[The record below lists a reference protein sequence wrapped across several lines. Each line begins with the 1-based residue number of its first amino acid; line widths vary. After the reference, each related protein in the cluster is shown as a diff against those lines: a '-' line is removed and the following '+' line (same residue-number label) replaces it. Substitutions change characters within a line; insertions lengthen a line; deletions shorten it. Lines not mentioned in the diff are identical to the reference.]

1 MQGHGCSCQTDNALR
16 ISMGRSA
23 WGGQHGQVG
32 EACKHSVRRHGQPG
46 QGHSLTPIKAIWPAA
61 FSSKLLSHLSRPL
74 KQRNQA
80 RSWDKQ
86 ASSHPSSRHLV
97 DCKFEKRRTLGNDIF
112 RIRMYASFACKR
124 QSKRRWSKNSSTS
137 SHLSAKPFNCRAY
150 RFACNAP
157 VLRNR

>member
-124 QSKRRWSKNSSTS
+124 QRDDGAKISVSPRP
-137 SHLSAKPFNCRAY
+137 SHLY
-150 RFACNAP
+150 RRSHVFAEPIDSHAMHP
-157 VLRNR
+157 S